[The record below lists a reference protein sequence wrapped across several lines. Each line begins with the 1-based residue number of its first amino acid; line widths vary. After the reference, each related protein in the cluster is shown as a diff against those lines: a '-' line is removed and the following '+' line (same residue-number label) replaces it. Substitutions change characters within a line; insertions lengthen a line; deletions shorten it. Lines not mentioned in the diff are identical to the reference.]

1 MRQTSKSTSSGLGA
15 GLTAVVTLLA
25 LALCAVAF
33 AQNRSVVRGLVWPG
47 FDIQFRELASAQT
60 MLDQGYGPDADY
72 PSEHVW
78 YNPMASWIIAA
89 ASRLSGSAAPGVV
102 SRLGPYVNLAAPA
115 ALFLLTAL
123 LFDSVAAMATV
134 AAFIFLVGTEFP
146 FYNSATYSP
155 WFAPET
161 FGQAWLYLLL
171 GAQYR
176 AVRPAASLGWSAA
189 SGALL
194 GLTFLTHT
202 APALLGGAVIVVLGV
217 IDMRRPGGA
226 RAGLTRIGVA
236 LGVAL
241 LVSLPFDFEI
251 LWRYHLKIINQFPSQ
266 SPSSLL
272 DLNELPSLARTIAV
286 PALVAAAA
294 LGLRAATRMDL
305 GMRVLLAWLGVVAAL
320 LAANVGRLLLDKAGI
335 HLPPVVA
342 AFHFFSYLMTIVAIG
357 VGVGIRDGSAALVRR
372 LSLVGH
378 GRWSE
383 SGMTGGL
390 VACGVTLLLV
400 VAAYPRYLRRQD
412 FTDVRQE
419 AAAMNE
425 RFPIDVVDWIRA
437 HTSPDDVFLCTDDAS
452 LYIVP
457 PAGRKVVST
466 NRYFSNPYVDW
477 VTRDADRSRM
487 FDQLGRGDIDGF
499 RTLAAKYGVR
509 FILLTRDRSVVWLRV
524 AGLRPRDLP
533 DVEPASLSALPA
545 FGLVFENDRFT
556 ILAVR
561 PASPAPLATS
571 GGGSSIGPLRAPDSD

>member
-1 MRQTSKSTSSGLGA
+1 
-15 GLTAVVTLLA
+15 
-25 LALCAVAF
+25 
-33 AQNRSVVRGLVWPG
+33 
-47 FDIQFRELASAQT
+47 
-60 MLDQGYGPDADY
+60 
-72 PSEHVW
+72 
-78 YNPMASWIIAA
+78 
-89 ASRLSGSAAPGVV
+89 
-102 SRLGPYVNLAAPA
+102 
-115 ALFLLTAL
+115 
-123 LFDSVAAMATV
+123 
-134 AAFIFLVGTEFP
+134 
-146 FYNSATYSP
+146 
-155 WFAPET
+155 
-161 FGQAWLYLLL
+161 
-171 GAQYR
+171 
-176 AVRPAASLGWSAA
+176 
-189 SGALL
+189 
-194 GLTFLTHT
+194 
-202 APALLGGAVIVVLGV
+202 V

-226 RAGLTRIGVA
+226 RTGLTRIGLA

-305 GMRVLLAWLGVVAAL
+305 GMRVLLAWFGVVAAL

-357 VGVGIRDGSAALVRR
+357 VGVGIRDGSAALVKR
-372 LSLVGH
+372 LSRG
-378 GRWSE
+378 GQARSSE
-383 SGMTGGL
+383 PGIAGDL

-400 VAAYPRYLRRQD
+400 VAAYPRYLQRQD

-419 AAAMNE
+419 AVAMNE

-437 HTSPDDVFLCTDDAS
+437 HTSSDDVFLCTDDAS

-509 FILLTRDRSVVWLRV
+509 FILLTKDRSVVWLRV

-545 FGLVFENDRFT
+545 FGLVFENDRFA

-561 PASPAPLATS
+561 PASPAPLTRS
-571 GGGSSIGPLRAPDSD
+571 DGGPSIGPL